1 LTKSKTFKDKS
12 LRRGPLNTA
21 VGDISA
27 TGDTASPVPIRD
39 ESDEENMNLD
49 VIPLAEDSNAS
60 SVHNRSGQRASAIEV
75 DSDSSDGFEAMDENT
90 ALSNGNSYPDV
101 EDDKKKLA
109 MNTSYDGFSIYGRIL
124 CLVVTRKGDK
134 TTNSG
139 ATQVGGQDMM
149 KDWIVSTQAPKEVED

>member
-1 LTKSKTFKDKS
+1 
-12 LRRGPLNTA
+12 
-21 VGDISA
+21 
-27 TGDTASPVPIRD
+27 
-39 ESDEENMNLD
+39 MNLD
-49 VIPLAEDSNAS
+49 AIPLAEDSNAS
-60 SVHNRSGQRASAIEV
+60 SVHNRSGQRTSAIEV

-90 ALSNGNSYPDV
+90 ASSTGNSYPDV

-139 ATQVGGQDMM
+139 TTQVGGQDMM
-149 KDWIVSTQAPKEVED
+149 KDWIVSTQAPKDVED